1 MRGVDRER
9 KMLHEH
15 EIVLFSFMFAFFV
28 IGLFVWGFDANAL
41 DYSVEGVS

>member
-28 IGLFVWGFDANAL
+28 IGLFVWGCDANAL